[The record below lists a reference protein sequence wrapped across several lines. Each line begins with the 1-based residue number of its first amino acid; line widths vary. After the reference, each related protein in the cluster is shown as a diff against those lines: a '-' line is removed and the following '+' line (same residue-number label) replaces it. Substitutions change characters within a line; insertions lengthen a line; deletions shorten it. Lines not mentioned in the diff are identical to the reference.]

1 MALDR
6 DTFAACL
13 QMHRNRLGLTQAE
26 AAVLCEV
33 SPRVWWKW
41 EHARGD
47 TLPVTMEGT
56 IARLQFAKAKTPP
69 TPVKR
74 RAGGA

>member
-6 DTFAACL
+6 DTFAAAL

-26 AAVLCEV
+26 AAKLCEV

-41 EHARGD
+41 EHSQGD

-56 IARLQFAKAKTPP
+56 LARLKFSKAKTPP
-69 TPVKR
+69 TPTRPR
-74 RAGGA
+74 R

>member
-56 IARLQFAKAKTPP
+56 IARLCSLTLSR
-69 TPVKR
+69 VKR
-74 RAGGA
+74 PAGAA

>member
-1 MALDR
+1 MTINR

-41 EHARGD
+41 ENARGD

-56 IARLQFAKAKTPP
+56 IARLKFAKAKTPP